1 MRQSAWR
8 VCGIDRRMVLPRR
21 SKFGASA
28 AAIAALFALL
38 AHGTAARA
46 QEAPRNITLLIGFA
60 AGGGYDTFGRLIAR
74 HWGRHL
80 PGNPTVVPQNMPGGG
95 SLVVANLIYNV
106 APRDGS
112 QVGLFASSAALEPVI
127 GNPQAKFD
135 TASFTWI
142 GNMNKDVSACA
153 AWAASGIRS
162 WDDAVKRGARFG
174 GVGLSAP
181 TTQHA
186 AFFKNVLGAPIKII
200 VGYGGTNDVNLA
212 MQRGE
217 VDASCGMFVSS
228 VKGPYARD
236 VETGNLKM
244 IIQLGRDNHPAF
256 GDAVNIYT
264 LLRTTQEEELADF
277 VFGQVEIARP
287 IAAPPQTPEPIA
299 TALRR
304 SFDATMRD
312 PDFLADA
319 RRVQLDIAPMT
330 GEETSR
336 AFTRFTAVSKE
347 VAARAKAA
355 MTPNP

>member
-1 MRQSAWR
+1 
-8 VCGIDRRMVLPRR
+8 
-21 SKFGASA
+21 
-28 AAIAALFALL
+28 
-38 AHGTAARA
+38 
-46 QEAPRNITLLIGFA
+46 
-60 AGGGYDTFGRLIAR
+60 
-74 HWGRHL
+74 
-80 PGNPTVVPQNMPGGG
+80 MPGGG

-106 APRDGS
+106 APKDGS
-112 QVGLFASSAALEPVI
+112 QLGLFASSAALEPVI

-135 TASFTWI
+135 TGRFTWV

-153 AWAASGIRS
+153 AWTASGIKS

-186 AFFKNVLGAPIKII
+186 AFFKNVLDAPIRII
-200 VGYGGTNDVNLA
+200 VGYGGTNDINLA

-217 VDASCGMFVSS
+217 VDASCGMFLSS
-228 VKGPYARD
+228 VRGPYARD
-236 VETGNLKM
+236 VEAGNLKM
-244 IIQLGRDNHPAF
+244 IIQLGRDDHPAF
-256 GDAVNIYT
+256 GDAVNIYS
-264 LLRTTQEEELADF
+264 LLRNDRDKELADF

-299 TALRR
+299 AALRR

-319 RRVQLDIAPMT
+319 RRIQLDIAPMT
-330 GEETSR
+330 GDETAR
-336 AFTRFTAVSKE
+336 AFARFAATSKE

-355 MTPNP
+355 MTPPP

>member
-1 MRQSAWR
+1 MLARLRFGFSWAA
-8 VCGIDRRMVLPRR
+8 VAVVLAVLGVSGTP
-21 SKFGASA
+21 
-28 AAIAALFALL
+28 
-38 AHGTAARA
+38 AHP
-46 QEAPRNITLLIGFA
+46 QEVPRNITLLIGFA

-80 PGNPTVVPQNMPGGG
+80 PGNPTIVPQNMPGGG

-106 APRDGS
+106 APKDGS
-112 QVGLFASSAALEPVI
+112 QLGLFASSAALEPVI
-127 GNPQAKFD
+127 GNPQAKFE
-135 TASFTWI
+135 TGRFTWI
-142 GNMNKDVSACA
+142 GNMNKDVAACA
-153 AWAASGIRS
+153 TWTASGIRS
-162 WDDAVKRGARFG
+162 WDDAVARGARFG

-236 VETGNLKM
+236 VEAGNLKM

-256 GDAVNIYT
+256 GDAVNIYS
-264 LLRTTQEEELADF
+264 LLRTPQDHELADF
-277 VFGQVEIARP
+277 VFSQVEIARP
-287 IAAPPQTPEPIA
+287 IAAPPGMPEPIA
-299 TALRR
+299 AALRR
-304 SFDATMRD
+304 SFDTAMRD

-330 GEETSR
+330 GEETTR
-336 AFTRFTAVSKE
+336 AFARFAATPKE

-355 MTPNP
+355 MTPPPD